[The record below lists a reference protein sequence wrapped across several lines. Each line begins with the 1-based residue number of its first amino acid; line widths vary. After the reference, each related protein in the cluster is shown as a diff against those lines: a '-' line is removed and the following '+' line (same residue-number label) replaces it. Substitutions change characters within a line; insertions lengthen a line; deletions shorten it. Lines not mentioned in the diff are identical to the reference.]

1 MSNSGVLYIVATPIG
16 NLEDISLRA
25 LRILREADIIAAE
38 DTRVTRKLLSHY
50 DIHTPLTSCHE
61 HTNTNKLDEIL
72 GKLQDGRIVALVSDA
87 GLPGVSDP
95 GEKLIRKAIDSF
107 IPVIP
112 VPGAN
117 AALSALIVSGLP
129 TERFVFFG
137 FPPRTKTDRNQFF
150 QELATQSCTILLYES
165 PRRLAQTLE
174 DIEKHLGSVD
184 LAIARELTKVHEE
197 VFRGTV
203 AEALDHYATKPPKG
217 EITIAVR
224 AKPNVSTSKQI
235 DIGWEEKL
243 NELAEKG
250 MRPADAVKAVAKE
263 YGLPRKTVYDF
274 HVRNP
279 MSK

>member
-1 MSNSGVLYIVATPIG
+1 MSDSGILYVVATPIG

-50 DIHTPLTSCHE
+50 DIHTPITSCHE
-61 HTNTNKLDEIL
+61 HTNTNKIDEIIE
-72 GKLQDGRIVALVSDA
+72 KMLQGQTVALVSDA
-87 GLPGVSDP
+87 GLPGISDP
-95 GEKLIRKAIDSF
+95 GERLIHKAIESA

-117 AALSALIVSGLP
+117 AALSGLIVSGLP

-137 FPPRTKTDRNQFF
+137 FPPRNKTDRNQFF
-150 QELATQSCTILLYES
+150 EELAKQSLTIILYES

-174 DIEKHLGSVD
+174 DIGKHLGNISV
-184 LAIARELTKVHEE
+184 AIARELTKVHEE

-203 AEALDHYATKPPKG
+203 WEALDHYASHPPRG
-217 EITIAVR
+217 EITIVAHPEAIR
-224 AKPNVSTSKQI
+224 RDAPQPST
-235 DIGWEEKL
+235 GWEEKL
-243 NELAEKG
+243 RTLIDNG
-250 MRPADAVKAVAKE
+250 MRPVDAARIVSKE

-274 HVRNP
+274 HVRNTAP
-279 MSK
+279 K